1 MRPPD
6 ESGRASSRGIEHP
19 LAGCLLIAAVVALG
33 TLAVTSRLSDPPS
46 PPAGRVTLDV
56 APPPAPAPNREAR
69 RAAFFET
76 EVKPRI
82 AETDSLNR
90 EAANRCVERIEQ
102 LMSRYR
108 QGIDPFVED
117 LTSLSTRL
125 GIVRRMPA
133 GWWKQDGRVES
144 YVQSK
149 FENHLFSEKSLTS
162 EVTSILEAFRSEV
175 DANQKRMLV
184 QIRASLDV
192 ADLPE
197 IQIED
202 YDAFLTSVA
211 GQLQRYSA
219 QQGTSSV
226 HNALAVL
233 VLSEA
238 GSYATM
244 TLVSGLLTR
253 FGTAAATTAV
263 AAGGATAGASAAGAG
278 GGSLGGPVGTAVG
291 LGVGLVIG
299 LAIDWWMTEQ
309 FETELSLKMHAYL
322 QSLEQSI
329 LYGDTRRPPSNSSS
343 HASIEPRGGI
353 ADALPMIC
361 DQLHAAYHNR
371 FRDQIVHL
379 EISP

>member
-1 MRPPD
+1 MEPTN
-6 ESGRASSRGIEHP
+6 ESRRDFRRGVEHP
-19 LAGCLLIAAVVALG
+19 LAGCLLIASIVAFG
-33 TLAVTSRLSDPPS
+33 TLVVTARPADPPS
-46 PPAGRVTLDV
+46 PRAGRVAIELAT
-56 APPPAPAPNREAR
+56 PPTPNREAL
-69 RAAFFET
+69 RAAFFEA
-76 EVKPRI
+76 EVEPEI

-90 EAANRCVERIEQ
+90 QAADRCVERLEQ

-108 QGIDPFVED
+108 QGVDPFVED
-117 LTSLSTRL
+117 LTSHSTRL
-125 GIVRRMPA
+125 GIVRRKPA
-133 GWWKQDGRVES
+133 GWWKQDGRVEA

-149 FENHLFSEKSLTS
+149 FDSHLYTEKSLAS
-162 EVTSILEAFRSEV
+162 EVTSILEAFRGEV

-184 QIRASLDV
+184 KIRASLDV

-197 IQIED
+197 IKIED

-226 HNALAVL
+226 HNALTVL

-244 TLVSGLLTR
+244 TLVSGLLAR

-299 LAIDWWMTEQ
+299 LTIDWWMTEQ

-322 QSLEQSI
+322 HSLEQSI
-329 LYGDTRRPPSNSSS
+329 LYGETAPPSSDTA
-343 HASIEPRGGI
+343 HPSIEHRGGI

-361 DQLHAAYHNR
+361 NQLQAAYQDR

-379 EISP
+379 EPSP